1 MSSSSFVTF
10 RNASL
15 IGSFRRA
22 HACGHAQHAGH
33 ALGRVL
39 NDGDVMPMDFALK
52 KSITFQEFLSYK
64 NNPQITSW
72 KL

>member
-10 RNASL
+10 RNSL

-22 HACGHAQHAGH
+22 HACGH

-52 KSITFQEFLSYK
+52 KSITCQEFLSYK